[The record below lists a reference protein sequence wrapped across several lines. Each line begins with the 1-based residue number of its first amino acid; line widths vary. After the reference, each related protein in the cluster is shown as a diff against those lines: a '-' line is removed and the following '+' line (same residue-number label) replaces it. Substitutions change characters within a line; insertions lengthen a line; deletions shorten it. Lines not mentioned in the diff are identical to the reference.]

1 MILMPRALKFL
12 AVLVLVA
19 VLPLRAVASVT
30 IGFCATGH
38 HGEAA
43 QAATPAHGAGGH
55 AHHGDAPPAKP
66 VESSCN
72 VCAEHCSSAAFAIP
86 VVPVT
91 EPRPT
96 GADRTALAERLF
108 PLHVPTQL
116 DRPPL
121 A

>member
-1 MILMPRALKFL
+1 MILMPRALQLL

-30 IGFCATGH
+30 IGFCAAGH
-38 HGEAA
+38 HGDAA
-43 QAATPAHGAGGH
+43 HASAPAQSAEGH

-86 VVPVT
+86 VVPVSAT
-91 EPRPT
+91 RPT
-96 GADRTALAERLF
+96 GTDRTALAELHS